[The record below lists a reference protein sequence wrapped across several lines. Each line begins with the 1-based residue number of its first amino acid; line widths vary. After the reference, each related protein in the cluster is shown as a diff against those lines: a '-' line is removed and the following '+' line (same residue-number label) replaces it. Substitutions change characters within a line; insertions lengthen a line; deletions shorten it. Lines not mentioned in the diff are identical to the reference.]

1 MRVVHLNQ
9 DPGIAPGKKKGAAVH
24 VAAMRQAFAALGADV
39 LALDGPCDAAGRERM
54 LVRLAEEH
62 TRAPIDLLYERYA
75 LDADAGATFA
85 RAAGVPLV
93 LEVNAPL
100 LDEAAE
106 HRGRANSAA
115 DVARERAI
123 FDAAERLLCV
133 SRGVAAYVLRHGFD
147 AQRVVVRPNGV
158 DRELFRPRADT
169 HALRHELG
177 LSERFVIGFHGRLRP
192 WHGFENVVAA
202 VRRLLERGVPAHVLA
217 IGEGD
222 FAAALA
228 PLGTRATHL
237 AWLPHEEVARYV
249 ACFDAL
255 ALGYRAED
263 ACYFSPLKLLEALA
277 TGAVGVV
284 PAAGDLTD
292 LLTAERD
299 ALLYP
304 AGDVAAL
311 ARELERVATDAR
323 LRETLVRGGRELAG
337 RHGWDAIARD
347 VLGFVHG
354 ARVR

>member
-24 VAAMRQAFAALGADV
+24 VAAMRKAFAALGADV
-39 LALDGPCDAAGRERM
+39 VALDGPCDAAGRERM

-62 TRAPIDLLYERYA
+62 TRAPLDLLYERYA

-100 LDEAAE
+100 LVEAAA

-115 DVARERAI
+115 DVARERAV
-123 FDAAERLLCV
+123 FDAAELLLCV
-133 SRGVAAYVLRHGFD
+133 SQGVAEYVLRHGLD
-147 AQRVVVRPNGV
+147 SRRVLVRPNGV

-169 HALRHELG
+169 LELRRVLG
-177 LSERFVIGFHGRLRP
+177 LADRFVIGFHGRLRP

-202 VRRLLERGVPAHVLA
+202 AQRLLERGVPAHVLA
-217 IGEGD
+217 IGEGE

-237 AWLPHEEVARYV
+237 AWLPHEDVARYV

-277 TGAVGVV
+277 AGAVGVV
-284 PAAGDLTD
+284 PAAGDLTS
-292 LLTAERD
+292 LLTAETD
-299 ALLYP
+299 ALFYP

-311 ARELERVATDAR
+311 ARELERIANDSD
-323 LRETLVRGGRELAG
+323 LRETLVRGGRELAS

-347 VLGFVHG
+347 VCAFVQG
-354 ARVR
+354 ARAR